1 MLLPVNERLAGM
13 PFAGVFA
20 KSWLRIIES
29 SSMIDVNLASLF
41 FIGNSMRRLSDIRAG
56 QPVSAW
62 ASELYQ
68 AREGLKHFLAYGE
81 HTRVFPQTSR
91 WASSIL
97 NTIIAMMPDAPAG
110 TLVPNRLI
118 TADEV
123 KGLEVA
129 LNTFAVL
136 LSEESER
143 TYAVILQKQRT
154 FDLHTLVQ
162 SISAAFD
169 VAVWDRLSDFS
180 KREIKEAG
188 RCLALERYTACGF
201 HMLRAVE
208 KECQSASLLV
218 QPHLTRRDFGDY
230 LKILGQHGVD
240 AKVISVLDS
249 LRSLERNPLVHP
261 EDWLSQD
268 DAVNIFCI
276 AQVAVSRLI
285 SCMETMKLF
294 PPKDT

>member
-1 MLLPVNERLAGM
+1 VKGKVHWYMSFV
-13 PFAGVFA
+13 GVFGKNWFRA
-20 KSWLRIIES
+20 IES

-41 FIGNSMRRLSDIRAG
+41 YLGNSIRRLSDIRAG

-62 ASELYQ
+62 ASVLFE
-68 AREGLKHFLAYGE
+68 AREGLKAFLVNAE
-81 HTRVFPQTSR
+81 RTRMFSQTSR
-91 WASSIL
+91 WALSIL
-97 NTIIAMMPDAPAG
+97 NTVSSMMPDAAPG

-118 TADEV
+118 SADEV

-143 TYAVILQKQRT
+143 LYVVSLQKQRT
-154 FDLHTLVQ
+154 FDLHTLID
-162 SISAAFD
+162 SISTAFD
-169 VAVWDRLSDFS
+169 VAVWARFSEFS
-180 KREIKEAG
+180 KREIKEGG

-201 HMLRAVE
+201 HMMRAVE
-208 KECQSASLLV
+208 RESRDCATLV
-218 QPHLTRRDFGDY
+218 AQAHPVRRDFWDY
-230 LKILGQHGVD
+230 LKTLQQHGAD
-240 AKVISVLDS
+240 MKVIAVLDS

-276 AQVAVSRLI
+276 AQVALSRLI

-294 PPKDT
+294 PPKDTP